1 MVLSSQALS
10 AKPGSRV
17 ALALP
22 AGLVMV
28 SEVKKAA
35 AGAKADLPLLGEC
48 RRSRHGN
55 RQKH

>member
-10 AKPGSRV
+10 AKPGCRV
-17 ALALP
+17 ALAFP

-35 AGAKADLPLLGEC
+35 ARSQADLPLLGEC
-48 RRSRHGN
+48 RRSRHGA